1 MNDDLVK
8 GKSFVLL
15 EYLQGFEPDITS
27 GIRDSVIIFH
37 SGLVVRR

>member
-15 EYLQGFEPDITS
+15 EYLQGFELNRTS
-27 GIRDSVIIFH
+27 QVEFGILLQKENYYFS
-37 SGLVVRR
+37 